1 MFYLIF
7 SAEQTFSENMNP
19 QTNTK
24 TRKGGCLFSLIK
36 LFILCAIVLGV
47 ALYFS
52 LGFIGDYAIKTITSG
67 TEITGGIGNIKVK
80 PLDESAEVTDFFITN
95 PAKKYNKETAVA
107 FKHAFVDVDLHI
119 VDILTKNVIV
129 VDEITID
136 GLEANIE
143 YSANSI
149 TSTNLNDISNIIQN
163 KLGIS
168 NENKKPT
175 TEVKAENQKESKPMK
190 FIIKKLTFKN
200 GKVSS
205 SVLGN
210 VAETP
215 LPDFDIENIGV
226 EQGGKTIGEIIAY
239 VLPRVATQGTQQ
251 LLKGGL
257 KGSIKITDDTAK
269 ELKNATKDL
278 SNKIKGLFSK

>member
-80 PLDESAEVTDFFITN
+80 PLDESAEITDFFITN
-95 PAKKYNKETAVA
+95 PTKKYNKETAVA
-107 FKHAFVDVDLHI
+107 FKRAFVDVDLHI

-129 VDEITID
+129 IDEITID

-149 TSTNLNDISNIIQN
+149 TSTNLNDISIIIQN
-163 KLGIS
+163 PTSQKL
-168 NENKKPT
+168 
-175 TEVKAENQKESKPMK
+175 Q
-190 FIIKKLTFKN
+190 
-200 GKVSS
+200 
-205 SVLGN
+205 
-210 VAETP
+210 
-215 LPDFDIENIGV
+215 
-226 EQGGKTIGEIIAY
+226 
-239 VLPRVATQGTQQ
+239 
-251 LLKGGL
+251 
-257 KGSIKITDDTAK
+257 
-269 ELKNATKDL
+269 
-278 SNKIKGLFSK
+278 